1 MTKAQKCPA
10 LAILSGWYIMNN
22 NADRGLRGT
31 GQRRAD
37 GVFLGDAV
45 PAGDDVPSDP
55 DGRTHQKLKIID
67 AAGRKM
73 LSDLLLIDVILPCN
87 IVESF

>member
-1 MTKAQKCPA
+1 MQTGACGGP
-10 LAILSGWYIMNN
+10 
-22 NADRGLRGT
+22 DR
-31 GQRRAD
+31 RRAD

-73 LSDLLLIDVILPCN
+73 LSDLLIDVILPCN